1 MPLIHLPVQSGS
13 DKILNL
19 MNRKHTVKEYLKT
32 YERLKKINPLVEFS
46 SDFIIA
52 YPGEEEK
59 DFIETLN
66 LIKEVKF
73 INSYS
78 FIFSPRPG
86 TVAEDLQT
94 IDKKISSRRL
104 EKVQKTLYDNQI
116 EKNKSLENKTIS
128 VLSENQTQDKT
139 KIFGRSEYMT
149 PVIFEGNEKDV
160 GKILEIKINKSNRN
174 TLFGKVIDNL
184 DQKVA

>member
-1 MPLIHLPVQSGS
+1 MEKLTDLEKIINSELTTKINSSEIKQDQINLIIDTEDLIEVYKDSKKLMPLIHLPVQSGS

-73 INSYS
+73 TN
-78 FIFSPRPG
+78 
-86 TVAEDLQT
+86 
-94 IDKKISSRRL
+94 
-104 EKVQKTLYDNQI
+104 
-116 EKNKSLENKTIS
+116 
-128 VLSENQTQDKT
+128 
-139 KIFGRSEYMT
+139 
-149 PVIFEGNEKDV
+149 
-160 GKILEIKINKSNRN
+160 
-174 TLFGKVIDNL
+174 
-184 DQKVA
+184 